1 MNFPA
6 GYRNEVWLDHDVH
19 RRLPTGSTAG
29 SGGFEFWWPAV
40 LLILMML
47 LWHDLWEMD
56 KRLQSAGF
64 C

>member
-1 MNFPA
+1 M
-6 GYRNEVWLDHDVH
+6 E
-19 RRLPTGSTAG
+19 GSLV
-29 SGGFEFWWPAV
+29 GFYLEFWWPAV